1 MPPKVNIKKL
11 INKSLDKTKTKL
23 RANPKKKLKPMPI
36 TKSRK
41 IIKTNVEKITG
52 GVEKPDTP
60 LSIPNNLNVI
70 KEVAMGRNDYP
81 VRVLN
86 LLKTYGDIPIVDLSL
101 KRTPVSQLLT
111 TVLSTLSKDFKK
123 RLQNSEYDKLFHLYL
138 EITLVSGKK
147 LVVEKNEV
155 INMMISSKRPE
166 EEIRPITKMP
176 KNLTINILMN
186 NTHKSMGA
194 NFFTYSANNNNCQDF
209 IVSMLRA
216 NKIGNASDISFVKQD
231 TKFLFKNLPYLR
243 KFSNTVTTTGARIDS
258 LKNII

>member
-11 INKSLDKTKTKL
+11 INKSLDKTKSKL
-23 RANPKKKLKPMPI
+23 RTNPKKKLKSDIP
-36 TKSRK
+36 TKPRRIYK
-41 IIKTNVEKITG
+41 PNIEKIT
-52 GVEKPDTP
+52 DTP

-70 KEVAMGRNDYP
+70 KEVATGRNDYP

-186 NTHKSMGA
+186 NTQKLMGA
-194 NFFTYSANNNNCQDF
+194 KFFTYSANNNNCQDF
-209 IVSMLRA
+209 IVSILKA
-216 NKIGNASDISFVKQD
+216 NKIGSASDISFVKQD

-243 KFSNTVTTTGARIDS
+243 KFSNTLTTAGARVDS